1 MQIVLFHY
9 SYLMKKV
16 LSFILICLFAHFML
30 NASPVDTLTARIAAS
45 HFLSQHGA
53 TRSDHSLQMAY
64 QLNDA
69 AQNPC
74 VYVFNSEGGGFVVMA
89 ADNSVLPVLGYS
101 TTGHFDTD
109 DIPSNV
115 AAWLDAYRIAVSDIA
130 AGASTRAYPTMEAA
144 WQQLLADIPTA
155 PSREVVVGPLLTTT
169 WNQSPYYNQLCPG
182 TGNNRAITGCVAT
195 AMGQIMRYWQWPAQ
209 GHGHHTYVANYAAY
223 GYADYGTQYANFGEA
238 TYNYNLMPNYL
249 NSNSSNNQVG
259 EVAKLLY
266 HCGVSVNMMYSPS
279 ASGANSENVPGAMHN
294 YFGYT
299 SSTFQYKSGETSWV
313 NALKAQL
320 NADRP
325 VYYSGSGDDGG
336 HAFVCDGYDE
346 DNYFHFNWGWSGSH
360 NGYFAVSNLNPGSY
374 VFNSYQGAIFNLE
387 PDLCYP
393 YPEISI
399 SGNTVMADAN
409 SSVTLTAPEGVSY
422 QWSDNST
429 TQSITVSPAV
439 PKYYTVTVTDTAG
452 CHNTASTWVTFADGC
467 EITFHLHDSY
477 GDSWQGNAIQ
487 VYNQVRKIAEI
498 TLDDGSDTT
507 ITLPVISGELAL
519 KWKLGNYP
527 EECSFEIGGHCLE
540 YNYPEAPQNSGVFLV
555 TQLFCGDIVTEF
567 SVETEEN
574 SYTWN
579 NEIYFTS
586 GDYTQTFT
594 SQFGCDST
602 AILHLS
608 VQSNGIAEHHANPLI
623 ALYPNPTNDKF
634 NVHYPT
640 NGVLLDNIEIQLF
653 DAFGKS
659 LLRVP
664 ITGETTEIN
673 LSGFASGVYLVK
685 CMNND
690 CVLTVGK
697 VVKR

>member
-1 MQIVLFHY
+1 
-9 SYLMKKV
+9 MKRIIFFA
-16 LSFILICLFAHFML
+16 LSFIFAHLML
-30 NASPVDTLTARIAAS
+30 NASPVDTLTARQAAAN
-45 HFLSQHGA
+45 FLSQHGA
-53 TRSDHSLQMAY
+53 TRSTNALQMAY

-74 VYVFNSEGGGFVVMA
+74 VYIFNSEGGGFVVTA

-101 TTGHFDTD
+101 TTGHFDTQN
-109 DIPSNV
+109 IPSNV
-115 AAWLDAYRIAVSDIA
+115 AAWLDSYRDAVSDIA
-130 AGASTRAYPTMEAA
+130 AGASTRAYPTMEEA
-144 WQQLLADIPTA
+144 WQQLLANEPAAT
-155 PSREVVVGPLLTTT
+155 SREVVVGPLLTTT

-182 TGNNRAITGCVAT
+182 TGNNKAITGCVAT

-209 GHGHHTYVANYAAY
+209 GHGSHTYVANYGDY
-223 GYADYGTQYANFGEA
+223 GYADYGSLYANFGEA
-238 TYNYNLMPNYL
+238 TYNYNLMPDYL
-249 NSNSSNNQVG
+249 NSSSSSNQIG

-279 ASGANSENVPGAMHN
+279 ASGANSENVPSAMHN

-313 NALKAQL
+313 NALKTQL

-374 VFNSYQGAIFNLE
+374 VFNTYQGAIFNLE

-422 QWSDNST
+422 QWSNNST
-429 TQSITVSPAV
+429 DQSITVSPAV

-452 CHNTASTWVTFADGC
+452 CRNTASTWVTFADGC

-477 GDSWQGNAIQ
+477 GDSWQGNTIQ
-487 VYNQVRKIAEI
+487 VFNRVTKIAEI
-498 TLDDGSDTT
+498 TLDDGSDAT

-519 KWKLGNYP
+519 RWKLGNYP
-527 EECSFEIGGHCLE
+527 EECSFEVNGHCFE
-540 YNYPEAPQNSGVFLV
+540 YICTDAPQSTGVFFV

-567 SVETEEN
+567 SVETEDGQ
-574 SYTWN
+574 YTWN
-579 NEIYFTS
+579 DITYYES
-586 GDYTQTFT
+586 GDYQQTFT
-594 SQFGCDST
+594 TPLGCDST
-602 AILHLS
+602 AILHLTLHT
-608 VQSNGIAEHHANPLI
+608 NGIANPLFTTPI
-623 ALYPNPTNDKF
+623 TLYPNPTNNKF
-634 NVHYPT
+634 TVQYPT
-640 NGVLLDNIEIQLF
+640 NGISLDNAEIQLF
-653 DAFGKS
+653 DAFGKL

-664 ITGETTEIN
+664 VTGETTEID
-673 LSGFASGVYLVK
+673 LSDFASSIYLVK
-685 CMNND
+685 WMTDGN
-690 CVLTVGK
+690 VMAVGK

>member
-1 MQIVLFHY
+1 
-9 SYLMKKV
+9 MKRIIFFA
-16 LSFILICLFAHFML
+16 LSFIFATFML
-30 NASPVDTLTARIAAS
+30 NASPVDTLTARQAAAN
-45 HFLSQHGA
+45 FLSQHGQ
-53 TRSDHSLQMAY
+53 TRSANALQLAY
-64 QLNDA
+64 QLSDA
-69 AQNPC
+69 QQTPC
-74 VYVFNSEGGGFVVMA
+74 VYIFNSEGGGFVVTA

-101 TTGHFDTD
+101 TTGHFDTQN
-109 DIPSNV
+109 IPSNV
-115 AAWLDAYRIAVSDIA
+115 AAWLDSYRDAVSDIA
-130 AGASTRAYPTMEAA
+130 AGASTRAYPTMEEA
-144 WQQLLADIPTA
+144 WQQLLANEPAA

-182 TGNNRAITGCVAT
+182 TGNNKAITGCVAT

-209 GHGHHTYVANYAAY
+209 GHGSHTYVANYGDY
-223 GYADYGTQYANFGEA
+223 GYADYGSLYANFGEA
-238 TYNYNLMPNYL
+238 TYNYNLMPDYL
-249 NSNSSNNQVG
+249 NSSSSSNQIG

-279 ASGANSENVPGAMHN
+279 ASGANSENVPSAMHN

-313 NALKAQL
+313 NALKTQL

-374 VFNSYQGAIFNLE
+374 VFNTYQGAIFNLE

-422 QWSDNST
+422 QWSNNST
-429 TQSITVSPAV
+429 DQSITVSPAV

-452 CHNTASTWVTFADGC
+452 CRNTASTWVTFADGC

-477 GDSWQGNAIQ
+477 GDSWQGNTIQ
-487 VYNQVRKIAEI
+487 VFNRVTKIAEI
-498 TLDDGSDTT
+498 TLDDGSDAT

-519 KWKLGNYP
+519 SWKLGNYP
-527 EECSFEIGGHCLE
+527 EECSFEVNGHCFE
-540 YNYPEAPQNSGVFLV
+540 YICTDAPQSTGVFFV

-567 SVETEEN
+567 SVETEDGQ
-574 SYTWN
+574 YTWN
-579 NEIYFTS
+579 DITYYES
-586 GDYTQTFT
+586 GDYQQTFT
-594 SQFGCDST
+594 TPLGCDST
-602 AILHLS
+602 AILHLTLHT
-608 VQSNGIAEHHANPLI
+608 NGIANPLFTTPI
-623 ALYPNPTNDKF
+623 TLYPNPTNNKF
-634 NVHYPT
+634 TVQYPT
-640 NGVLLDNIEIQLF
+640 NGISLDNAEIQLF
-653 DAFGKS
+653 DAFGKL

-664 ITGETTEIN
+664 VTGETTEID
-673 LSGFASGVYLVK
+673 LSDFASSIYLVK
-685 CMNND
+685 WMTDGN
-690 CVLTVGK
+690 VMAVGK

>member
-1 MQIVLFHY
+1 M
-9 SYLMKKV
+9 
-16 LSFILICLFAHFML
+16 
-30 NASPVDTLTARIAAS
+30 
-45 HFLSQHGA
+45 
-53 TRSDHSLQMAY
+53 
-64 QLNDA
+64 
-69 AQNPC
+69 
-74 VYVFNSEGGGFVVMA
+74 FN
-89 ADNSVLPVLGYS
+89 
-101 TTGHFDTD
+101 T
-109 DIPSNV
+109 
-115 AAWLDAYRIAVSDIA
+115 
-130 AGASTRAYPTMEAA
+130 
-144 WQQLLADIPTA
+144 
-155 PSREVVVGPLLTTT
+155 
-169 WNQSPYYNQLCPG
+169 
-182 TGNNRAITGCVAT
+182 
-195 AMGQIMRYWQWPAQ
+195 
-209 GHGHHTYVANYAAY
+209 
-223 GYADYGTQYANFGEA
+223 
-238 TYNYNLMPNYL
+238 
-249 NSNSSNNQVG
+249 
-259 EVAKLLY
+259 
-266 HCGVSVNMMYSPS
+266 
-279 ASGANSENVPGAMHN
+279 
-294 YFGYT
+294 
-299 SSTFQYKSGETSWV
+299 
-313 NALKAQL
+313 
-320 NADRP
+320 
-325 VYYSGSGDDGG
+325 
-336 HAFVCDGYDE
+336 
-346 DNYFHFNWGWSGSH
+346 
-360 NGYFAVSNLNPGSY
+360 
-374 VFNSYQGAIFNLE
+374 YQGAIFNLE

-527 EECSFEIGGHCLE
+527 EECSFEVSSHCLE
-540 YNYPEAPQNSGVFLV
+540 YNFAEAPQNTGVFLV

-579 NEIYFTS
+579 GEIYFAS

-602 AILHLS
+602 AILHLTL
-608 VQSNGIAEHHANPLI
+608 QSNGIAEHHANPLI

-634 NVHYPT
+634 KVQYST
-640 NGVLLDNIEIQLF
+640 NGVLLENIEIQLF
-653 DAFGKS
+653 DAYGKS
-659 LLRVP
+659 LLHVP
-664 ITGETTEIN
+664 IVGEITEID
-673 LSGFASGVYLVK
+673 LSEFASGIYLVK

-690 CVLTVGK
+690 SVLTVGK